1 MYGGRSVDKECMR
14 ILVIEDEPR
23 MLDLLRRGLQERDC
37 AVMTAMDGETG
48 LEIAAGCEFDAI
60 LLDIGLPRR
69 NGYEVVRAL
78 RERASTTSVLMLTA
92 RDGEDDIIRGLD
104 LGADDYMTKP
114 FSFPELVARLQSL
127 IRRHRSHSNRIETG
141 DLTVDL
147 VKRSVTR
154 GKSNIDL
161 SRSEF
166 SLLTSLMRSAGRC
179 VSRQTLMEGVWGSNP
194 DVGSGALDVLVNSL
208 RSKIDGSHQPK
219 LIPTVRGVGYV
230 LNGSGRTP
238 ELVPQ

>member
-1 MYGGRSVDKECMR
+1 MR

-48 LEIAAGCEFDAI
+48 LEIANHFEFDAI
-60 LLDIGLPRR
+60 LLDIGLPCR
-69 NGYEVVRAL
+69 NGYDVVQEL
-78 RERASTTSVLMLTA
+78 RRRASTTRVLMLTA

-104 LGADDYMTKP
+104 LGADDYITKP

-127 IRRHRSHSNRIETG
+127 NRRQCSNGNRIEVG
-141 DLTVDL
+141 DLVVDL

-154 GKSNIDL
+154 GTSNVDL

-166 SLLTSLMRSAGRC
+166 SLLSSLMRSAGRC
-179 VSRQTLMEGVWGSNP
+179 VSRQSLMEGVWGSNHEI
-194 DVGSGALDVLVNSL
+194 GSGALDVLVNSL
-208 RSKIDGSHQPK
+208 RSKIDLPHATK
-219 LIPTVRGVGYV
+219 LIHTVRGVGYV
-230 LNGSGRTP
+230 LNSSGRTR
-238 ELVPQ
+238 ELTQR